1 MARVLADGK
10 FEPQVYWR
18 TGMLLAW
25 VRTTSCRVVSCRVCM
40 RACVCVCGGVCRTVS
55 ADFVAALQ
63 RKRSSRRGK
72 EEKIL
77 VEIFPKENRIS
88 IQVRK
93 HTNMNWL
100 SGKAKDEAS
109 SMVVIIH
116 TLDALVEDWYQTK
129 KMVPSHTHTHTHAH
143 HRTRGVPHTGTQHA
157 R

>member
-1 MARVLADGK
+1 LCA
-10 FEPQVYWR
+10 
-18 TGMLLAW
+18 
-25 VRTTSCRVVSCRVCM
+25 VVC
-40 RACVCVCGGVCRTVS
+40 AVCRAMSV
-55 ADFVAALQ
+55 DLLFAALLQ

-129 KMVPSHTHTHTHAH
+129 KMVPSHTSY
-143 HRTRGVPHTGTQHA
+143 RTRTRRALRTGTRQA